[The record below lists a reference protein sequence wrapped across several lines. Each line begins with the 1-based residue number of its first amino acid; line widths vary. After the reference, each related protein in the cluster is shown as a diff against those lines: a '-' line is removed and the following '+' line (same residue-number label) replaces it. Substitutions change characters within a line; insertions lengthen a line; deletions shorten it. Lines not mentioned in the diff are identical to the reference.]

1 MLPGKG
7 ARRARTAGK
16 PGQMAGKVPV
26 IMQMEAL
33 ECGAACLAMIAAY
46 YGKWVPLEQVRAD
59 CGVSRDGSK
68 ASNVVRAAR
77 AYGFE
82 ASGFRMQPEA
92 LRSQGVFPCIVHWN
106 FSHFVVC
113 RGFKGGKVHLNDP
126 ARGEVTVTEEE
137 FDAAFTGVML
147 RFVPGPDFQPSGKP
161 RSVWEFVGPRLQSS
175 RAALAFVAITAAVT
189 AVVGIINPA
198 LSQVFMDRLLGG
210 KNPEWLYP
218 FIALLIAV
226 GAVRIVVEVL
236 NTTIAASLVKQLAP
250 LLLNFVLLV
259 LYAVVMVAYSPLLA
273 AIGIASVVIN
283 LGMARLISA
292 KRVNVTR
299 VQMRDAGKLAAA
311 TVSGIEM
318 VETIKAAGA
327 EGGYF
332 ERWAGFQAGFNTQQV
347 RFARLGQRLGLVPQ
361 LVMQV
366 TNTAVLMTGVYLV
379 LQGQFTVGMI
389 LAFQGY
395 LSQFMAPAST
405 LTSVMQTLQEMR
417 TDMERIEDVMRYPD
431 DPAFSQA
438 PLDRAASCEKL
449 KGAVHMEG
457 VTFGYSRLEE
467 PLIKDFDLDVES
479 GRSVAFVGPSGCG
492 KSTLAKLVSGLFRPW
507 SGTVSFDG
515 SPMDEVPR
523 EVLTGSVAV
532 VDQDIV
538 LFNDTIANNIRLW
551 DTSIE
556 DYEVILAARD
566 AGIHEVI
573 MQRDGGYNAVLSEGG
588 RDLSGGQRQR
598 LEIARVLAQDPTVLI
613 MDEAT
618 SALDAKTEQEVMSAV
633 RKRGITCIVVAHR
646 LSTVRDCD
654 EIVVL
659 DKGRV
664 VERGTHEELCERG
677 GMYLQLVTQE

>member
-46 YGKWVPLEQVRAD
+46 YGKWVPLEQVRSD

-161 RSVWEFVGPRLQSS
+161 RSVWEFVGPRLQGS

-236 NTTIAASLVKQLAP
+236 NAMYLLRLEGKMAVVSNSSFMWKVLHLPMEFFSQRMAGDLSARAATNTTIAASLVKQLAP

-379 LQGQFTVGMI
+379 LQG
-389 LAFQGY
+389 
-395 LSQFMAPAST
+395 SS
-405 LTSVMQTLQEMR
+405 
-417 TDMERIEDVMRYPD
+417 
-431 DPAFSQA
+431 
-438 PLDRAASCEKL
+438 
-449 KGAVHMEG
+449 
-457 VTFGYSRLEE
+457 
-467 PLIKDFDLDVES
+467 
-479 GRSVAFVGPSGCG
+479 
-492 KSTLAKLVSGLFRPW
+492 PW
-507 SGTVSFDG
+507 
-515 SPMDEVPR
+515 
-523 EVLTGSVAV
+523 A
-532 VDQDIV
+532 
-538 LFNDTIANNIRLW
+538 
-551 DTSIE
+551 
-556 DYEVILAARD
+556 
-566 AGIHEVI
+566 
-573 MQRDGGYNAVLSEGG
+573 
-588 RDLSGGQRQR
+588 
-598 LEIARVLAQDPTVLI
+598 
-613 MDEAT
+613 
-618 SALDAKTEQEVMSAV
+618 
-633 RKRGITCIVVAHR
+633 
-646 LSTVRDCD
+646 
-654 EIVVL
+654 
-659 DKGRV
+659 
-664 VERGTHEELCERG
+664 
-677 GMYLQLVTQE
+677 

>member
-1 MLPGKG
+1 M
-7 ARRARTAGK
+7 
-16 PGQMAGKVPV
+16 
-26 IMQMEAL
+26 
-33 ECGAACLAMIAAY
+33 
-46 YGKWVPLEQVRAD
+46 
-59 CGVSRDGSK
+59 
-68 ASNVVRAAR
+68 
-77 AYGFE
+77 
-82 ASGFRMQPEA
+82 
-92 LRSQGVFPCIVHWN
+92 FPCIVHWN

-161 RSVWEFVGPRLQSS
+161 RSVWEFVGPRLQGS

-236 NTTIAASLVKQLAP
+236 NAMYLLRLEGKMAVVSNSSFMWKVLHLPMEFFSQRMAGDLSARAATNTTIAASLVKQLAP

-515 SPMDEVPR
+515 LAHGR
-523 EVLTGSVAV
+523 G
-532 VDQDIV
+532 
-538 LFNDTIANNIRLW
+538 
-551 DTSIE
+551 
-556 DYEVILAARD
+556 AARGAD
-566 AGIHEVI
+566 RV
-573 MQRDGGYNAVLSEGG
+573 GG
-588 RDLSGGQRQR
+588 RGRPG
-598 LEIARVLAQDPTVLI
+598 
-613 MDEAT
+613 
-618 SALDAKTEQEVMSAV
+618 
-633 RKRGITCIVVAHR
+633 H
-646 LSTVRDCD
+646 
-654 EIVVL
+654 
-659 DKGRV
+659 RV
-664 VERGTHEELCERG
+664 VQRRHRQQHPPVGHLHRGTTR
-677 GMYLQLVTQE
+677 